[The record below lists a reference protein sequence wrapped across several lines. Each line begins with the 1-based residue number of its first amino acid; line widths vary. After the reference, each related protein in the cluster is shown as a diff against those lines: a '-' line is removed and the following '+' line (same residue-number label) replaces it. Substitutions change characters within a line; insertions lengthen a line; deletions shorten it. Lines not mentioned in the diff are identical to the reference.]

1 MCGRPYRSKRNL
13 QERSSAWSGADMCAA
28 LDAARSM
35 PRAQM
40 GVRRSGP
47 IQAHALAALVA
58 KLVVPI
64 RSLDRSLSLS
74 CDPPTS
80 ATTSRSCRRRH
91 RRNRSSINSTARQQC
106 PDNPGHLVGQRHP
119 HQHRGLRASMR
130 PSHEPAGTPLR
141 ASLRASALAP
151 MIGKPRRVYERA

>member
-1 MCGRPYRSKRNL
+1 MGALRSDRAISGPSNRFTDLVEGGEQAWRRAVRRRFFRALNVCDLCGRPFGSKRNL
-13 QERSSAWSGADMCAA
+13 QERSGPWSGADMCAA
-28 LDAARSM
+28 FDAARSM

-64 RSLDRSLSLS
+64 RSFDRSLSLS

-80 ATTSRSCRRRH
+80 
-91 RRNRSSINSTARQQC
+91 
-106 PDNPGHLVGQRHP
+106 
-119 HQHRGLRASMR
+119 
-130 PSHEPAGTPLR
+130 
-141 ASLRASALAP
+141 
-151 MIGKPRRVYERA
+151 